1 MAPQKTT
8 LQEFEAVWPK
18 LQESLLAEARGF
30 KLPQN
35 ELEWY
40 QKVCSQPCAP
50 DVRNYTE
57 DSLLTILCMGLP

>member
-40 QKVCSQPCAP
+40 QKVCSQSCAP
-50 DVRNYTE
+50 GITYTQ
-57 DSLLTILCMGLP
+57 SHGGLC